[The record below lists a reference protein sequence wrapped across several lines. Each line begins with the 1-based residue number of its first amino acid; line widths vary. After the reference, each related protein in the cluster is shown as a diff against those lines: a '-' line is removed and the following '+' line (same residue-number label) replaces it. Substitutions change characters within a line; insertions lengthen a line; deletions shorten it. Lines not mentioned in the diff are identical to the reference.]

1 LLCATLFPN
10 LPDSYLFLAF
20 PYPMISMEF
29 LKMCGNMYFHIL
41 FGISG

>member
-1 LLCATLFPN
+1 
-10 LPDSYLFLAF
+10 LAF

-41 FGISG
+41 FGFSG